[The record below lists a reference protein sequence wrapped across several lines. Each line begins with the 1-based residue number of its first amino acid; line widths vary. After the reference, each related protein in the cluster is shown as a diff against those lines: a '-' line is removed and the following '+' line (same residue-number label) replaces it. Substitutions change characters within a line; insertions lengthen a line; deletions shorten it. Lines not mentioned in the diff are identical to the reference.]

1 MGFECGFSF
10 IPKFYNDLSDEE
22 NFKKYLVASSYLGYV
37 KNSWAKEHYKT
48 FEDYIHSYSRFKDE
62 ENVDVDLNVV
72 DKLESFHEKF
82 DLGEY
87 DGYSKDI
94 EFWCSIGRNIDDEIY
109 NRNTEFDDYNIV
121 NDEFMK
127 RLNEFISDNEN
138 SSLYHLQEVSIDKGF
153 IVKKDD
159 EYPDEN
165 TIISRAIDGIEV
177 CDNDGHLDRIY
188 ANNDYG
194 DYLLHGDIEYSTL
207 MDNLIKARDII
218 DIVRKDYIVYYWRS
232 Y

>member
-1 MGFECGFSF
+1 MGFNCGFSF
-10 IPKFYNDLSDEE
+10 IPRFYRDLSDEE

-48 FEDYIHSYSRFKDE
+48 FEDYIHSFSSFKDE
-62 ENVDVDLNVV
+62 ENVDVDLKVV
-72 DKLESFHEKF
+72 DELESFHEKF

-94 EFWCSIGRNIDDEIY
+94 EYWCSIGRNIDDELY
-109 NRNTEFDDYNIV
+109 NHDTELEDYNII

-127 RLNEFISDNEN
+127 RLNEFIDDNEN
-138 SSLYHLQEVSIDKGF
+138 SDLYHLQEVFIDKGF
-153 IVKKDD
+153 ITKKDD
-159 EYPDEN
+159 EYPDED
-165 TIISRAIDGIEV
+165 TIISRAIDGVEV
-177 CDNDGHLDRIY
+177 INNNGNIDRIY

-194 DYLLHGDIEYSTL
+194 DSLFHGDIEYANL
-207 MDNLIKARDII
+207 MNDLIKARDII
-218 DIVRKDYIVYYWRS
+218 NIVRKDYIVYYWRS